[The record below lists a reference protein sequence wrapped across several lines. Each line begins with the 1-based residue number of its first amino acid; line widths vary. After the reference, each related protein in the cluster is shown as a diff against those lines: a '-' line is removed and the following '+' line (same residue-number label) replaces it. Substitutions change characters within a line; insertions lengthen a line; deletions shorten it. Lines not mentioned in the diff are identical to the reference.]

1 MEEAGETL
9 EEVDA
14 SNVERMATNLTSV
27 PKEEVEEEEEE
38 EEAGAS
44 SVEKMGTSLMNVLRE
59 GVEEEEV
66 EEEDQDV
73 SNVARMDTSPMSA
86 VSNSKSTIM
95 QSEIMPEC
103 VSNPAVLLS
112 NRAVLLSNLAVLLSN
127 LAVLLNKSCSVV
139 KQSWSIVKQSCSIVK
154 EIMQYCFSNHA
165 VLLKQSYR
173 NISPSLSIFSLFSLM
188 SITQHLSN
196 VNKVQMMLNKK

>member
-1 MEEAGETL
+1 MEE
-9 EEVDA
+9 V
-14 SNVERMATNLTSV
+14 
-27 PKEEVEEEEEE
+27 EEEEE

-95 QSEIMPEC
+95 KSEIMPEC
-103 VSNPAVLLS
+103 VSNPTVLLS
-112 NRAVLLSNLAVLLSN
+112 SHAVLLSNL
-127 LAVLLNKSCSVV
+127 
-139 KQSWSIVKQSCSIVK
+139 
-154 EIMQYCFSNHA
+154 A

-196 VNKVQMMLNKK
+196 V